1 MRERLLIA
9 WIGPRGI
16 VCAAVVAIFALRL
29 EQEGVPGANLL
40 VPLAFLVIIGTVV
53 LQSLTAKPIAA
64 WLKVRDPAPAGY
76 LIIGGGRVARMI
88 AQTLAPQDVRV
99 TKTTGLTEEFGL
111 QQYLENYQDR
121 ALVLFAI
128 DTSDRLRLVTD
139 QEDRQPEAGWQ
150 VARRSESS

>member
-1 MRERLLIA
+1 MLIA

-16 VCAAVVAIFALRL
+16 VCAAVAAIFALRL
-29 EQEGVPGANLL
+29 EQEGAPGANLL

-88 AQTLAPQDVRV
+88 AQTLATQDVRV
-99 TKTTGLTEEFGL
+99 VIADSDWDHISQTRMDGIETYLGNPDRKTSCRE
-111 QQYLENYQDR
+111 R
-121 ALVLFAI
+121 V
-128 DTSDRLRLVTD
+128 
-139 QEDRQPEAGWQ
+139 
-150 VARRSESS
+150 